1 MLARLRRVPFAAQVL
16 LALVL
21 GVVLGLVAREIGPVA
36 DGSPNWLTSTLQT
49 IGGTFVT
56 LLKVLV
62 PPLIVTAVI
71 VSIANLKQ
79 VSNAARL
86 AGQTLLW
93 FAVTALISVAIGIG
107 LGLLTQPG
115 RNSSVDAAAQA
126 APESTGGWFDFLT
139 GIVPGNIFGL
149 QGSPDGSLSFNVLQ
163 LIVISAAIGIAA
175 LKVGEPAEPFLGLV
189 RSALAIVQKV
199 LWWVI
204 LLAPIGTL
212 GLIGNAVAS
221 YGWESLGS
229 LGVFTGAVYAG
240 LALVLFVVYPV
251 LLRAHGLSPLRF
263 FAGAWPAIQLAFV
276 SRSSIGTLPVTERV
290 TEQNLGVPRSYA
302 SFAVPLG
309 ATTKMDGC
317 AAIYPALAAI
327 FVAQFFGVDLAIT
340 DYLLIALVS
349 VVGSAATA
357 GVTGAVVMLTL
368 TLSSLG
374 LPLAGVGLL
383 LAIDPILDMGRT
395 AVNVAGQAL
404 VPTIVAKREGI
415 LDVERYR
422 STSTIDPMTPVEEND
437 GRGRRPAR
445 ARDRLTRDRPG
456 PPRGAGPVRVPGQ
469 STRSSQ
475 PTSCG
480 SSGRNT
486 SDHRAPSGDSHG
498 VSAFASC
505 AASITAVASSPTAV
519 THARPGKGPSGRPGS
534 AGPGHGTGS
543 GTSPCATSS
552 GEAAYGRAIA
562 ATAVGVQDSGGGS
575 PASSTARPVSSSS
588 RPRSSPRAASCSAV
602 RPLSGMPA
610 VSVRP

>member
-1 MLARLRRVPFAAQVL
+1 VFSRLRRVPFAAQVL
-16 LALVL
+16 LALVV
-21 GVVLGLVAREIGPVA
+21 GVALGLVAREIGPVA
-36 DGSPNWLTSTLQT
+36 DGTPNWLTSTLQT

-93 FAVTALISVAIGIG
+93 FAITALIAVSIGIG
-107 LGLLTQPG
+107 LGLLTNPG
-115 RNSSVDAAAQA
+115 RSSSVDAATAQDVGT
-126 APESTGGWFDFLT
+126 TGGWWDFLT
-139 GIVPGNIFGL
+139 GLVPGNILGL
-149 QGSPDGSLSFNVLQ
+149 QAAPHDDGTIGLSFNVLQ
-163 LIVISAAIGIAA
+163 LIVISIAIGIAV
-175 LKVGEPAEPFLGLV
+175 LKVGEAAEPFLRLT

-204 LLAPIGTL
+204 LLAPLGTV

-229 LGVFTGAVYAG
+229 LGVFAGAVYAG
-240 LALVLFVVYPV
+240 LALVLFVVYPI
-251 LLRAHGLSPLRF
+251 LLRAHGLSPLRY

-302 SFAVPLG
+302 SFAVPFG

-327 FVAQFFGVDLAIT
+327 FVAQFFHVDLSIT

-349 VVGSAATA
+349 VIGSAATA

-368 TLSSLG
+368 TLSTLG

-404 VPTIVAKREGI
+404 VPTLVAKREGI
-415 LDVERYR
+415 LDLDRFNA
-422 STSTIDPMTPVEEND
+422 TSTVEPLASVEQND
-437 GRGRRPAR
+437 GVDDDLRE
-445 ARDRLTRDRPG
+445 
-456 PPRGAGPVRVPGQ
+456 PVTV
-469 STRSSQ
+469 
-475 PTSCG
+475 
-480 SSGRNT
+480 
-486 SDHRAPSGDSHG
+486 
-498 VSAFASC
+498 
-505 AASITAVASSPTAV
+505 
-519 THARPGKGPSGRPGS
+519 
-534 AGPGHGTGS
+534 
-543 GTSPCATSS
+543 
-552 GEAAYGRAIA
+552 
-562 ATAVGVQDSGGGS
+562 
-575 PASSTARPVSSSS
+575 
-588 RPRSSPRAASCSAV
+588 
-602 RPLSGMPA
+602 
-610 VSVRP
+610 

>member
-1 MLARLRRVPFAAQVL
+1 V
-16 LALVL
+16 

-49 IGGTFVT
+49 IGGSFVS
-56 LLKVLV
+56 LLKALV

-71 VSIANLKQ
+71 VSIANLEQ

-86 AGQTLLW
+86 AAQTLLW
-93 FAVTALISVAIGIG
+93 FAITALIAVAIGIG

-115 RNSSVDAAAQA
+115 RNSSVDAANATDPA
-126 APESTGGWFDFLT
+126 TTGGWWDFLT
-139 GIVPGNIFGL
+139 GLVPGNILGL
-149 QGSPDGSLSFNVLQ
+149 QASAGSDGSIGLSFNVLQ
-163 LIVISAAIGIAA
+163 LIVISVAIGVAI
-175 LKVGEPAEPFLGLV
+175 LKVGPAAEPFLNLT

-204 LLAPIGTL
+204 LLAPIGTV

-221 YGWESLGS
+221 YGWDSLGS
-229 LGVFTGAVYAG
+229 LGVFAGAVYAG

-251 LLRAHGLSPLRF
+251 LLKAHGLSPLRY

-317 AAIYPALAAI
+317 AAIYPALSAI
-327 FVAQFFGVDLAIT
+327 FVAQFFGVDLGIT
-340 DYLLIALVS
+340 DYLLIVLVS
-349 VVGSAATA
+349 VIGSAATA

-368 TLSSLG
+368 TLSTLG

-415 LDVERYR
+415 LDVERYN
-422 STSTIDPMTPVEEND
+422 STSTIEPLAAVEEQD
-437 GRGRRPAR
+437 GVDADLRRPA
-445 ARDRLTRDRPG
+445 T
-456 PPRGAGPVRVPGQ
+456 V
-469 STRSSQ
+469 
-475 PTSCG
+475 
-480 SSGRNT
+480 
-486 SDHRAPSGDSHG
+486 
-498 VSAFASC
+498 
-505 AASITAVASSPTAV
+505 
-519 THARPGKGPSGRPGS
+519 
-534 AGPGHGTGS
+534 
-543 GTSPCATSS
+543 
-552 GEAAYGRAIA
+552 
-562 ATAVGVQDSGGGS
+562 
-575 PASSTARPVSSSS
+575 
-588 RPRSSPRAASCSAV
+588 
-602 RPLSGMPA
+602 
-610 VSVRP
+610 

>member
-1 MLARLRRVPFAAQVL
+1 VLARLRRVPFAAQVL

-21 GVVLGLVAREIGPVA
+21 GVVLGLVAREMGPVV
-36 DGSPNWLTSTLQT
+36 DGTPNWLTSTLQT
-49 IGGTFVT
+49 VGGTFVT

-93 FAVTALISVAIGIG
+93 FAITALIAVSIGIG
-107 LGLLTQPG
+107 LGLLTEPG
-115 RNSSVDAAAQA
+115 RNSSVDAAAQG
-126 APESTGGWFDFLT
+126 APETTGSWWDFLT
-139 GIVPGNIFGL
+139 GLVPSNILGL
-149 QGSPDGSLSFNVLQ
+149 QAAPHDGSIGLSFNVLQ

-175 LKVGEPAEPFLGLV
+175 LKVGEPAEPFLGFV

-204 LLAPIGTL
+204 LLAPIGTV

-251 LLRAHGLSPLRF
+251 LLKLHGLSPLRY

-327 FVAQFFGVDLAIT
+327 FVAQFFDVHLSLT
-340 DYLLIALVS
+340 DYLLIVLVS

-368 TLSSLG
+368 TLSTLG

-422 STSTIDPMTPVEEND
+422 SGRPVEPLAAAEEAGGVD
-437 GRGRRPAR
+437 ADLRRP
-445 ARDRLTRDRPG
+445 
-456 PPRGAGPVRVPGQ
+456 
-469 STRSSQ
+469 
-475 PTSCG
+475 
-480 SSGRNT
+480 
-486 SDHRAPSGDSHG
+486 
-498 VSAFASC
+498 
-505 AASITAVASSPTAV
+505 
-519 THARPGKGPSGRPGS
+519 
-534 AGPGHGTGS
+534 
-543 GTSPCATSS
+543 
-552 GEAAYGRAIA
+552 E
-562 ATAVGVQDSGGGS
+562 
-575 PASSTARPVSSSS
+575 PA
-588 RPRSSPRAASCSAV
+588 
-602 RPLSGMPA
+602 LS
-610 VSVRP
+610 